1 MRDDGIMPGL
11 RAAALAVAVAFAAAL
26 ALMVPGAA
34 AAWELTKKGTVV
46 SYDHRS
52 LMIDGRREIFFSGSI
67 HYPRSPPD
75 MWPDLI
81 AKAKEGGLNVVE
93 SYVFWNVHEPEK
105 GVFNFEGRYDMIK
118 FFKLIQ
124 EHDMYAVVR
133 IGPFVQAEWNHG
145 GLPYWLREVPDIVF
159 RTNNEPYK
167 KLMEEF
173 VNRIVKMLK
182 DANLFASQGGPIIL
196 AQIENEY
203 QHMEAAF
210 KEEGTKYINWAAK
223 MAEATGTGVPWIMCK
238 QTKAPGEVIP
248 TCNGRNCGDTWP
260 GPLNKTKPLL
270 WTENWTAQYRVFGD
284 PPSQRSAEDIAFA
297 VARFFSVG
305 GTLTN
310 YYMYHGGTNFGRTAA
325 AFVMPKY
332 YDEAPLDE
340 FGLYKEPKWGHLRD
354 LHQALKLCKKALLWG
369 TPSTQKL
376 GKQFEAR
383 VFEIKDQN
391 VCVAFLS
398 NHNTKDDVT
407 LTFRDKPYFVLRH
420 SISILADCKTVVF
433 STQHHNQRTFHFTD
447 QTVQNNV
454 WQMFDE
460 EKIPKFKQAK
470 IRTRKAEELYNLTKD
485 KTDYLWYT
493 TSFKLED
500 DDMPFRRDVRPV
512 LEVNSH
518 GHSSVAFVNNVFVGC
533 GHGTKMN
540 KAFMLQK
547 PMDLKKG
554 INHIAVL
561 ATTMGMMDSGAY
573 LEHREAGIDRV
584 QIQGLNAGT
593 LDLTNNGW
601 GHIVGLVG
609 EQKEIYTEKGMGSV
623 TWKPAVNDKPL
634 TWYKRHF
641 DMPSGEDPVVLD
653 LDPMGKGMIFVN
665 GQGVGRY
672 WISYKHALG
681 RSSQQ
686 LYHVPRSFMREKD
699 NVLVLFEEEG
709 GRPDAVMILTVKRD
723 NICTFISEKN
733 PAHIRSWQ
741 RKDSQITA
749 KDGGNLKPQATLTCP
764 PKKVIQQVVFASYG
778 NPEGICGNYTVGSCH
793 SPRAKEVA
801 EKTCLGQ
808 QTCTLPVS
816 ADVYG
821 GDIKCPGTTATLAVQ
836 AKCSKRS
843 PPGVP
848 GAAAAQ

>member
-1 MRDDGIMPGL
+1 MHVDMSHRVRL
-11 RAAALAVAVAFAAAL
+11 AAAALVVVAAL
-26 ALMVPGAA
+26 ALAPGAA
-34 AAWELTKKGTVV
+34 AAWQLTKNGTVV
-46 SYDHRS
+46 SYDRRS
-52 LMIDGRREIFFSGSI
+52 LIIDGRREIFFSGSI

-75 MWPDLI
+75 MWPELI
-81 AKAKEGGLNVVE
+81 AKAKEGGLNTIE
-93 SYVFWNVHEPEK
+93 TYIFWNIHEPEK
-105 GVFNFEGRYDMIK
+105 GQFDFEGRYDIVR

-124 EHDMYAVVR
+124 EHNMYAMVR
-133 IGPFVQAEWNHG
+133 LGPFIQAEWNHG
-145 GLPYWLREVPDIVF
+145 GLPYWLREIPDIVF

-167 KLMEEF
+167 MHMETF
-173 VNRIVKMLK
+173 VKIIIKRLK

-203 QHMEAAF
+203 QHLEAAF
-210 KEEGTKYINWAAK
+210 KNDGTKYIKWAAN
-223 MAEATGTGVPWIMCK
+223 MAISTNVGIPWIMCK
-238 QTKAPGEVIP
+238 QTKAPSDVIP

-260 GPLNKTKPLL
+260 GPMNKSMPLL

-305 GTLTN
+305 GTMTN
-310 YYMYHGGTNFGRTAA
+310 YYMYHGGTNFGRTSA

-354 LHQALKLCKKALLWG
+354 LHLALKLCKKALLWG
-369 TPSTQKL
+369 KTSTEKL

-383 VFEIKDQN
+383 

-407 LTFRDKPYFVLRH
+407 LTFRGQSYFVPRH

-433 STQHHNQRTFHFTD
+433 GTQHVNAQHNQRTFHFAD
-447 QTVQNNV
+447 QTTQNNV

-460 EKIPKFKQAK
+460 EKVPKYKQSK
-470 IRTRKAEELYNLTKD
+470 IRLRKAGDLYNLTKD
-485 KTDYLWYT
+485 KTDYVWYT
-493 TSFKLED
+493 SSFKLEA
-500 DDMPFRRDVRPV
+500 DDMPIRRDIKTV

-518 GHSSVAFVNNVFVGC
+518 GHASVAFVNTKFVGC

-540 KAFMLQK
+540 KAFTLEK

-554 INHIAVL
+554 VNHVAVL
-561 ATTMGMMDSGAY
+561 ASTMGMMDSGAY
-573 LEHREAGIDRV
+573 LEHRLAGVDRV
-584 QIQGLNAGT
+584 QIKGLNAGT

-609 EQKEIYTEKGMGSV
+609 EQKQIYTDKGMGSV
-623 TWKPAVNDKPL
+623 TWKPAVNDRPL

-641 DMPSGEDPVVLD
+641 DMPSGEDPIVLD
-653 LDPMGKGMIFVN
+653 MSTMGKGLMFVN
-665 GQGVGRY
+665 GQGIGRY

-681 RSSQQ
+681 RPSQQ
-686 LYHVPRSFMREKD
+686 LYHIPRSFLRQKD
-699 NVLVLFEEEG
+699 NVLVLFEEEF
-709 GRPDAVMILTVKRD
+709 GRPDAIMILTVKRD
-723 NICTFISEKN
+723 NICTFISERN
-733 PAHIRSWQ
+733 PAHIKSWE
-741 RKDSQITA
+741 RKDSQITVTA
-749 KDGGNLKPQATLTCP
+749 ADLKPRATLTCS
-764 PKKVIQQVVFASYG
+764 PKKLIQQVVFASYG
-778 NPEGICGNYTVGSCH
+778 NPMGICGNYTIGSCH
-793 SPRAKEVA
+793 TPRAKELV
-801 EKTCLGQ
+801 EKACLGKRI
-808 QTCTLPVS
+808 CTLPVS

-821 GDIKCPGTTATLAVQ
+821 GDVNCPGTTATLAVQ

-843 PPGVP
+843 PR
-848 GAAAAQ
+848 AAQ